1 MHWMKL
7 STAALLVLL
16 LVNSIGCSRP
26 EPEQNIPFSA
36 ADDDIIGFDVRGLNY
51 TDVPIGT
58 FYVDDKWGGNVMPY
72 QGGSSS
78 TGAIGLP
85 FKWRPGLKVK
95 VSWQDDIMW
104 RKDPNSLREV
114 EAEIPRY
121 ERIYA
126 GFLLVAFEPGGVVRV
141 RAARRLPGD
150 PGALPELP
158 TPYSYCQKQPGC
170 PEWWDSNPVLSER
183 VPREGHY

>member
-7 STAALLVLL
+7 STAALLGLL
-16 LVNSIGCSRP
+16 LANSSGCSRP

-36 ADDDIIGFDVRGLNY
+36 SADDMIGFDMQGLNY
-51 TDVPIGT
+51 TDVPIAT
-58 FYVDDKWGGNVMPY
+58 FYVDDQWGGGVMPY
-72 QGGSSS
+72 LGGHSSA
-78 TGAIGLP
+78 GAIGLP

-114 EAEIPRY
+114 VLEVPKY

-126 GFLLVAFEPGGVVRV
+126 GFLLIAFEPGGKVRV
-141 RAARRLPGD
+141 RASSYLPG
-150 PGALPELP
+150 GAGAPKDFP
-158 TPYSYCQKQPGC
+158 PPVDFCRQQPGC
-170 PEWWDSNPVLSER
+170 TEWWESNPIHAKRL
-183 VPREGHY
+183 PREGHY